1 MRSRAFAPA
10 RGISRRC
17 YAIAASTSMRER
29 AAYPGNFIGS
39 MFTYALFVFI
49 FSRVWAGAYA
59 GASEIAGY
67 TMRMA
72 VWYFIVAEVPSFGF
86 GRFFW
91 TLSRDMKNGQIAYL
105 LARPY
110 DYVGYNFAEKYGG
123 SLVEA
128 GVILVEGL
136 LVGTLLVGPPPLAG
150 GSLSLL
156 GGSPSLLGGSPS
168 LLEGVAAEASRA
180 LLVGLSLLLAGALNY
195 FLQAS
200 IAMTAFWLEEN
211 EAFFW
216 IFQKLALV
224 VGTLIPIEFL
234 PPVAARLARL
244 TPFPYLSYAPA
255 RIMVAYSPGEA
266 WSLVAAQALWLA
278 LAVALARA
286 VFSFGSRRLS
296 VNGG

>member
-1 MRSRAFAPA
+1 MRSR
-10 RGISRRC
+10 C
-17 YAIAASTSMRER
+17 YAVAASTSMRER
-29 AAYPGNFIGS
+29 VAYPGNFIGS

-136 LVGTLLVGPPPLAG
+136 LVGTLLVGPPPAIGGASSIAG
-150 GSLSLL
+150 GI
-156 GGSPSLLGGSPS
+156 
-168 LLEGVAAEASRA
+168 VAEASRA

-266 WSLVAAQALWLA
+266 VSLVAAQALWLV
-278 LAVALARA
+278 LAVALARI

>member
-1 MRSRAFAPA
+1 MRS
-10 RGISRRC
+10 RC

-136 LVGTLLVGPPPLAG
+136 LVGILLVGPPPLAG
-150 GSLSLL
+150 GA
-156 GGSPSLLGGSPS
+156 PSLAGGA
-168 LLEGVAAEASRA
+168 GVAEEASRA

-216 IFQKLALV
+216 IFQKLTLV

-234 PPVAARLARL
+234 PTAAATLARL

-266 WSLVAAQALWLA
+266 WSLVAAQALWLV
-278 LAVALARA
+278 LAAALARI

>member
-1 MRSRAFAPA
+1 MRSLRA
-10 RGISRRC
+10 RSRV
-17 YAIAASTSMRER
+17 YAIAASTAIREKL
-29 AAYPGNFIGS
+29 AYPGNFAGS

-59 GASEIAGY
+59 GTTEIAGY

-72 VWYFIVAEVPSFGF
+72 VWYFIVAEAPGFGF

-91 TLSRDMKNGQIAYL
+91 TLSRDMKSGQVAYL

-110 DYVGYNFAEKYGG
+110 DFIGYNFAEKLGG

-128 GVILVEGL
+128 CVIVAEGL
-136 LVGTLLVGPPPLAG
+136 VVGFLLVGPPPAAASVAAAVARPLFVAASLALAG
-150 GSLSLL
+150 
-156 GGSPSLLGGSPS
+156 
-168 LLEGVAAEASRA
+168 V
-180 LLVGLSLLLAGALNY
+180 LNY
-195 FLQAS
+195 LLQMTL
-200 IAMTAFWLEEN
+200 AMTAFWFEEN

-216 IFQKLALV
+216 IFQKLSLV

-234 PPVAARLARL
+234 PRAAARIAVW

-255 RIMVAYSPGEA
+255 RM
-266 WSLVAAQALWLA
+266 
-278 LAVALARA
+278 AVAFSFTEALSLLARQGIWAAAALCLARA
-286 VFSFGSRRLS
+286 VFASGSRRLS

>member
-136 LVGTLLVGPPPLAG
+136 LVGTLLVGA
-150 GSLSLL
+150 
-156 GGSPSLLGGSPS
+156 PSLVG
-168 LLEGVAAEASRA
+168 GVAAEASRA

-195 FLQAS
+195 FLQAA

>member
-1 MRSRAFAPA
+1 LRTYS
-10 RGISRRC
+10 
-17 YAIAASTSMRER
+17 IAASTSMRER
-29 AAYPGNFIGS
+29 LAYPGNFAGS

-59 GASEIAGY
+59 GATEIAGY

-72 VWYFIVAEVPSFGF
+72 VWYFIIAEIPSFGF

-91 TLSRDMKNGQIAYL
+91 TLSRDMKSGQVAYL

-110 DYVGYNFAEKYGG
+110 DFVSYNYAEKLGG
-123 SLVEA
+123 SLAEA
-128 GVILVEGL
+128 GVILAEGIA
-136 LVGTLLVGPPPLAG
+136 VGL
-150 GSLSLL
+150 
-156 GGSPSLLGGSPS
+156 
-168 LLEGVAAEASRA
+168 
-180 LLVGLSLLLAGALNY
+180 LLVGLPPAAAPGAAGLASALSEAGRLGFLVVSLLLAGTLNY
-195 FLQAS
+195 FLQAAL
-200 IAMTAFWLEEN
+200 AMTAFWPEEN

-216 IFQKLALV
+216 IFQKLTLV

-234 PPVAARLARL
+234 PRWAARLAVW

-255 RIMVAYSPGEA
+255 RIAVAFSLPEA
-266 WSLVAAQALWLA
+266 LSLVARQSLWIFA
-278 LAVALARA
+278 AVFLARA

>member
-10 RGISRRC
+10 RGTSRRC

-128 GVILVEGL
+128 GVILAEGL

-150 GSLSLL
+150 GA
-156 GGSPSLLGGSPS
+156 PSLAG
-168 LLEGVAAEASRA
+168 GVAAEASRA

-195 FLQAS
+195 FLQAA

-234 PPVAARLARL
+234 PPIAARLARL

-266 WSLVAAQALWLA
+266 WSLVAAQTLWLA

>member
-1 MRSRAFAPA
+1 MRSPVSAA
-10 RGISRRC
+10 RT
-17 YAIAASTSMRER
+17 YAVAASTALKER
-29 AAYPGNFIGS
+29 IAYPGNFAGS

-59 GASEIAGY
+59 RTTEIAGY
-67 TMRMA
+67 TMGMA

-91 TLSRDMKNGQIAYL
+91 TLSRDMKSGQVAYL

-110 DYVGYNFAEKYGG
+110 DFVGYHCAEKLGG
-123 SLVEA
+123 SLLEA
-128 GVILVEGL
+128 GIIL
-136 LVGTLLVGPPPLAG
+136 A
-150 GSLSLL
+150 
-156 GGSPSLLGGSPS
+156 
-168 LLEGVAAEASRA
+168 EGVAVGL
-180 LLVGLSLLLAGALNY
+180 LLVGLPPAPAVQGAAAMHPLVAGAMRLAFVIVSLLLAGALSY
-195 FLQAS
+195 FLQLT

-234 PPVAARLARL
+234 PASVAHLAVW

-255 RIMVAYSPGEA
+255 RIAVAFSGAEA
-266 WSLVAAQALWLA
+266 LSLVARQAAWVLA
-278 LAVALARA
+278 ALVLAKA
-286 VFSFGSRRLS
+286 VFAAGSRRLS